1 MQMRKICVFCGSSMG
16 VAPAYQKAAR
26 DLGRFLVQ
34 QHLDLVYGGGGIG
47 LMGILADT
55 VLSLGGSVYG
65 VITDALM
72 TREVGHCHLTEL
84 LIVPTMHERK
94 AQMSSLADGF
104 IALPGGFGTFEELFE
119 VITWAQLGLHSKPIG
134 LMNVEG
140 YFTPLLELIDH
151 GVQEGFILSSHR
163 RLVMASQ
170 EAEALLS
177 SMRSYSP
184 DPGLDKWVD

>member
-16 VAPAYQKAAR
+16 LAPAYQKATR
-26 DLGRFLVQ
+26 DLGRVLVQ
-34 QHLDLVYGGGGIG
+34 HQMDLVYGGGGIG

-65 VITDALM
+65 VITEALM
-72 TREVGHCHLTEL
+72 TREVGHRHLTEL

-134 LMNVEG
+134 LVNVEG

-163 RLVMASQ
+163 RLVMDSH
-170 EAEALLS
+170 EAETLVSA
-177 SMRSYSP
+177 MRNYSP
-184 DPGLDKWVD
+184 DLGLDKWVD